1 MTVSVKVDEQDN
13 PCHTKLDS
21 IGFQKQTISHQEL
34 SRVQHNSHFSL
45 HHHKNLW
52 KNKSDMVLTKFYEKG
67 YLQKRQHKPECSAQW
82 LRGLFVQTG
91 QA

>member
-1 MTVSVKVDEQDN
+1 MTVSVKVAEQDN

-52 KNKSDMVLTKFYEKG
+52 KKKSDMVLTKS
-67 YLQKRQHKPECSAQW
+67 YLMRRDIYKNAKTNQSV
-82 LRGLFVQTG
+82 LLSG
-91 QA
+91 

>member
-52 KNKSDMVLTKFYEKG
+52 KKKSDMVLTKFYEKG
-67 YLQKRQHKPECSAQW
+67 YLQKNAKTNQSV
-82 LRGLFVQTG
+82 LLSG
-91 QA
+91 

>member
-45 HHHKNLW
+45 HHHKYLW
-52 KNKSDMVLTKFYEKG
+52 KKETMCWINQTWSKQNLMRRDIYKDAKTNQSVLLSG
-67 YLQKRQHKPECSAQW
+67 
-82 LRGLFVQTG
+82 
-91 QA
+91 